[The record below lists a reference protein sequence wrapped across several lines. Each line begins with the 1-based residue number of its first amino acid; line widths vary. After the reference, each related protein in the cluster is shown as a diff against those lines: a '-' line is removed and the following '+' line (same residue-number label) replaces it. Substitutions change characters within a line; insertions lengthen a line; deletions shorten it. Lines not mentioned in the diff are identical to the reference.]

1 MLLSVI
7 IPVYNVE
14 KYIRECFDSIV
25 AQKFDDIEFICI
37 DDGSSDSSGIICDE
51 YAQIDNRFVVRHTE
65 NKGVAAARN
74 LGLGLARG
82 KYIAWIDPDDYVTSS
97 WIEVITKAICENDWD
112 ILVFDYTIL
121 KDNKRV
127 VKEYKNKTGFIDK
140 FEFLSDIVDD
150 QIIQSQLWQKV
161 FKGELFEDIV
171 FPETAKCMEDYAV
184 LHKII
189 EKANKIFCLKESI
202 YFYRVRFR
210 SLVTE
215 TSTGKS
221 SVCFFLAKERYD
233 YLLKKGFLVSK
244 IGLLTKALEFVIQY
258 YKENRPSTYEN
269 TYIFCKSMISKDI
282 FILLQSSRCLVKH
295 KLAGILL
302 YFDLLYFILILT
314 RRK

>member
-14 KYIRECFDSIV
+14 KYIRECFDSIM

-121 KDNKRV
+121 KDDKRV

-161 FKGELFEDIV
+161 FKRELFEGIV

-189 EKANKIFCLKESI
+189 EKDNKVFYLKKSI

-215 TSTGKS
+215 TSAVKS

-233 YLLKKGFLVSK
+233 YLLKRGFLVSK

-269 TYIFCKSMISKDI
+269 TYIFCKSMISKDMFI
-282 FILLQSSRCLVKH
+282 FLQNSRCLLKH
-295 KLAGILL
+295 KLAVVLL
-302 YFDLLYFILILT
+302 YFNLLYFTLKLI